1 MKLILKYKKHC
12 SILTVGEVCKK
23 KKHATSLFSEVTKEE
38 MFRDILNLDFPKACQ
53 AINIPFKIIKK
64 NSDVFASFLHF

>member
-1 MKLILKYKKHC
+1 MQR
-12 SILTVGEVCKK
+12 

-38 MFRDILNLDFPKACQ
+38 MFRDILNLDFPKASQ

>member
-1 MKLILKYKKHC
+1 MQR
-12 SILTVGEVCKK
+12 

-38 MFRDILNLDFPKACQ
+38 IFRDILNLDFPKACQ

-64 NSDVFASFLHF
+64 NSDAFASFLHF

>member
-1 MKLILKYKKHC
+1 MQR
-12 SILTVGEVCKK
+12 

-38 MFRDILNLDFPKACQ
+38 ISRDILNLDFPKACQ
-53 AINIPFKIIKK
+53 AINIAFKIVKK